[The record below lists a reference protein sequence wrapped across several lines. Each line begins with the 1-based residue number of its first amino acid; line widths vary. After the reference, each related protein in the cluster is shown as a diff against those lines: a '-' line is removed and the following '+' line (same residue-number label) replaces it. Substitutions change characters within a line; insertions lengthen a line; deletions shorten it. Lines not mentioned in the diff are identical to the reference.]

1 MGLTGAPVLAEF
13 RKHQLD
19 CRLHPQIRIFDQA
32 ILAITPVSRRDDAEQ
47 FPAPR
52 LLFLSPQEPVFEN
65 LQFHHAQCPL
75 DAQHQLIVHRGQI
88 VDVIRIRDQCPKYLA
103 QFQQVAPIFIRSGEP
118 RHLDAQH
125 NAHFS

>member
-1 MGLTGAPVLAEF
+1 SFVMSLFFFLNDLTPTYIYTLSLHDALPILVRDEPLVGLTGAPVLAEF

-19 CRLHPQIRIFDQA
+19 CRLNPQIRIFDDA
-32 ILAITPVSRRDDAEQ
+32 ILASTPVSRRYDAEQ

-75 DAQHQLIVHRGQI
+75 DAQHQL
-88 VDVIRIRDQCPKYLA
+88 
-103 QFQQVAPIFIRSGEP
+103 
-118 RHLDAQH
+118 
-125 NAHFS
+125 